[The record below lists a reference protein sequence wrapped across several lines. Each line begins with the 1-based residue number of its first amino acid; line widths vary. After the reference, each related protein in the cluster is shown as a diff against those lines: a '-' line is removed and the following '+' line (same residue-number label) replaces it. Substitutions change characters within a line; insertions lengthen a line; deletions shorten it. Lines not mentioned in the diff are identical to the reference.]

1 MKRFN
6 YIILIII
13 FFALKQ
19 VSVFGQSAPMY
30 SQYMY
35 NMTNINPAYSG
46 NRGVPSLSFIWRDQW
61 SGMPGSPSSKSISF
75 DMPSES
81 KKMGYG
87 IQLFDDK
94 YAEVL
99 KRTGLNLFYNIKVP
113 VSERGVMSLGI
124 KGGFYNDSK
133 MLTNVNLGQI
143 VAYDFAFASNI
154 NKTIPLLGAG
164 VYYNDDHFYAGFS
177 APDVV
182 NFTNSETYKADSSL
196 YQINEQHYFFTTGY
210 SFDIDE
216 DISVKPSVL
225 VKLSSGAPI
234 QFDFNTNI
242 WLRNTLGIGV
252 SYRTGESFLGMAE
265 VQVSPQF
272 RIGYAYDMTF
282 KTPNTSELFLRLEFG
297 KLFPNSKLYKIF

>member
-1 MKRFN
+1 MRRSSF
-6 YIILIII
+6 IILLIS
-13 FFALKQ
+13 FFVLKQ
-19 VSVFGQSAPMY
+19 INVFGQSVPMY

-46 NRGVPSLSFIWRDQW
+46 NRGVPSLAFIWRDQW
-61 SGMPGSPSSKSISF
+61 AGMPGAPSSKSITF

-87 IQLFDDK
+87 IQLFDDR
-94 YAEVL
+94 YAAVI

-113 VSERGVMSLGI
+113 VSEHGVMSLGI

-133 MLTNVNLGQI
+133 ILTNVNLGQI
-143 VAYDFAFASNI
+143 IAYDYAFASNL

-164 VYYNDDHFYAGFS
+164 IFYNDDHFYAGFS
-177 APDVV
+177 APDLV
-182 NFTNSETYKADSSL
+182 NFTNAETYKTDSNL
-196 YQINEQHYFFTTGY
+196 YQINEQHYFITTGY
-210 SFDIDE
+210 SFDIND
-216 DISVKPSVL
+216 DVSIKPAML
-225 VKLSSGAPI
+225 IKLTSGAPI

-242 WLRNTLGIGV
+242 WLKNTVGIGA

-265 VQVSPQF
+265 VQVNPQF

-297 KLFPNSKLYKIF
+297 QLFPNSKSYKIF